1 MGTDDLLKIAPAIA
15 VLAGLGTYVV
25 WQNKRSLAMAAKIR
39 THLQAEQSIALPDLV
54 EKLGLKDGFLNR
66 GRVISTL
73 NPMVAS
79 GEVIQEEPEG
89 TTMTNRIVMLRFRL
103 ATTQASIAP

>member
-1 MGTDDLLKIAPAIA
+1 MGPNEIFTFVPAIA
-15 VLAGLGTYVV
+15 VAFGLGVYVV
-25 WQNKRSLAMAAKIR
+25 RQNRKSIAMATRIR
-39 THLQAEQSIALPDLV
+39 EELGRVDTMTLPDLV

-89 TTMTNRIVMLRFRL
+89 TTIANRLVSLRFRL
-103 ATTQASIAP
+103 RAPS

>member
-1 MGTDDLLKIAPAIA
+1 MGLSEIFTYAPAIA
-15 VLAGLGTYVV
+15 VVLGLSIYVV
-25 WQNKRSLAMAAKIR
+25 RQNRKSIAMAARIR
-39 THLQAEQSIALPDLV
+39 EELGRVDSMTLPDLV
-54 EKLGLKDGFLNR
+54 EKIGLEDGFFNR

-89 TTMTNRIVMLRFRL
+89 TTMANRIVSLRFRL
-103 ATTQASIAP
+103 RG